1 MFQPRPHPISVT
13 LDRIEGEVA
22 VLLCGEETV
31 YEWHLP
37 RAWLPP
43 DAQEGERLACLL
55 SRDPQATAQARA
67 RNAALM
73 AELSRPQ
80 EPKP

>member
-1 MFQPRPHPISVT
+1 MASPHPGAFTVT

-37 RAWLPP
+37 RVWLP
-43 DAQEGERLACLL
+43 AGVREGERLRCILT
-55 SRDPQATAQARA
+55 RDPKATEEAKA
-67 RNAALM
+67 RNAALL
-73 AELSRPQ
+73 AELIRPN
-80 EPKP
+80 EAE